1 MFEFLKKLAFWKKKK
16 AAEEQPTI
24 NKGQAVE
31 QEPQPA
37 VLKEIPLKSIE
48 QPKPQQ
54 DPVKEEKLCPKCG
67 APNDKFVHTCW
78 LCKTDI

>member
-16 AAEEQPTI
+16 AEEQPTT
-24 NKGQAVE
+24 NNEQA
-31 QEPQPA
+31 PQTA
-37 VLKEIPLKSIE
+37 DLKEIPIKSIE

-54 DPVKEEKLCPKCG
+54 EPVKEEKLCPKCG

-78 LCKTDI
+78 LCKTEI